1 MIFRKVLKQMGIHES
16 LTTAWELKLDV
27 IACWKKFE
35 PYKLL
40 PAASRLCLG
49 AFLRRLEIQIIERLK
64 TSPLHIGLRFAILA
78 LDIAEQHN
86 AKRFVK
92 LFFVNS
98 FFDLYFELR
107 FVKAFSKREDNPNIF
122 RIMSFDVKNKI
133 EKN

>member
-1 MIFRKVLKQMGIHES
+1 M
-16 LTTAWELKLDV
+16 
-27 IACWKKFE
+27 
-35 PYKLL
+35 
-40 PAASRLCLG
+40 
-49 AFLRRLEIQIIERLK
+49 RRLEIQIIERLK

-107 FVKAFSKREDNPNIF
+107 FVKAFLREDNPNIF
-122 RIMSFDVKNKI
+122 RTKSFDVKNKI

>member
-1 MIFRKVLKQMGIHES
+1 M
-16 LTTAWELKLDV
+16 
-27 IACWKKFE
+27 
-35 PYKLL
+35 
-40 PAASRLCLG
+40 
-49 AFLRRLEIQIIERLK
+49 RRLEIQIIERLK